1 MRVRMAAL
9 VVALLVALGGCAAT
23 PAGGGAS
30 GSFSVS
36 AEAARFFAA
45 TWRASVDDV
54 DSAVY
59 GDASR
64 WEYLFE
70 LRLHDDG
77 SAELRAAEGHE
88 DLLEALGS
96 GASWEAAD
104 AQSATLHLATGEDV
118 TLSVVDDITME
129 APAAPFGVEGFET
142 LVFRYY

>member
-1 MRVRMAAL
+1 M
-9 VVALLVALGGCAAT
+9 
-23 PAGGGAS
+23 
-30 GSFSVS
+30 S

-70 LRLHDDG
+70 LRMHEDG
-77 SAELRAAEGHE
+77 TAELTAAEGHE
-88 DLLEALGS
+88 DLLEEAGS
-96 GASWEAAD
+96 EVSWEAED
-104 AQSATLHLATGEDV
+104 AHSATLHLASGEDV
-118 TLSVVDDITME
+118 TLSVIDDITME
-129 APAAPFGVEGFET
+129 ASAAPFGVDGFDT